1 VSVVLRQRQHTVGYR
16 LEASEAFARSL
27 EAALRR
33 QLPRGWTLV
42 PDPRTPRLALERDLH
57 GHWRLQCAGTRIVV
71 DDLAVGASAARHLVA
86 LGARDLRYAGPAQ
99 ESLRLRG
106 FAIAAGALGCT
117 AVRLDH
123 AASPGGLLGV
133 FADGAAGE
141 SAALAHLASAGFAVP
156 RDALLLG
163 IEDGALPAPR
173 APGLSRL
180 RLDPDQI
187 AQVAWAALQ
196 GGLAT
201 TVLIPPAG
209 VVTRASS
216 DHGGDDPHLAAA
228 IAHLRANLHR
238 PLDVDGLAR
247 AAGVPRRTLER
258 LFRSG
263 LGRSPLDEIRRQ
275 RIARAQELLAHSD
288 LPLPQIAS
296 RTGFSTPDRL
306 GVVFRQVTGT
316 TPAAWRRQHR
326 SAE

>member
-1 VSVVLRQRQHTVGYR
+1 MAIGFR
-16 LEASEAFARSL
+16 LDSAEAFARSL

-33 QLPRGWTLV
+33 QLPAGWSLV
-42 PDPRTPRLALERDLH
+42 ANARDPQLVLERDAE
-57 GHWRLQCAGTRIVV
+57 GGWRLHCGQARLAV
-71 DDLAVGASAARHLVA
+71 DDLAIGAAAARHLIA
-86 LGARDLRYAGPAQ
+86 LGARDLRYAGPAL
-99 ESLRLRG
+99 EGLRLRG
-106 FAIAAGALGCT
+106 FAIAAGALGCQI
-117 AVRLDH
+117 ARLGAS
-123 AASPGGLLGV
+123 AAAPGTMLGV
-133 FADGAAGE
+133 FADGSAGE
-141 SAALAHLASAGFAVP
+141 SAALASLATAGLSVP

-163 IEDGALPAPR
+163 IEDGGLPAPR

-180 RLDPDQI
+180 RLDVDHL
-187 AQVAWAALQ
+187 AQLAWEALRSGRSDTQ
-196 GGLAT
+196 
-201 TVLIPPAG
+201 LIPPAG

-228 IAHLRANLHR
+228 LAHLRANLHR
-238 PLDVDGLAR
+238 PLDVDGLAT
-247 AAGVPRRTLER
+247 AAGLPRRTLER

-326 SAE
+326 L